1 MNMFELINNF
11 WRLDEQLNFTGNE
24 TRLYFFLL
32 HVANRS
38 RWPEWIEY
46 ADKRLAANAN
56 ISLQVLKS
64 SRGQLKEAG
73 LLDYVPGGGFRI
85 KTKYQ
90 ILTPRSTLRSDLR
103 LSPYYIKTKDN
114 NTKTKTNGKG
124 KGFVHTGSDFD

>member
-1 MNMFELINNF
+1 MNLFELINNF

-46 ADKRLAANAN
+46 ADKRLAANTN

-64 SRGQLKEAG
+64 ARGAIERSRI
-73 LLDYVPGGGFRI
+73 V
-85 KTKYQ
+85 
-90 ILTPRSTLRSDLR
+90 R
-103 LSPYYIKTKDN
+103 LCSWGWI
-114 NTKTKTNGKG
+114 
-124 KGFVHTGSDFD
+124 

>member
-1 MNMFELINNF
+1 MNLFELINNF

-64 SRGQLKEAG
+64 ARGQLKEAS
-73 LLDYVPGGGFRI
+73 LLNYVPEGGFRV

-90 ILTPRSTLRSDLR
+90 ILTPRSTLRYDLR
-103 LSPYYIKTKDN
+103 STPYNIKTKDN
-114 NTKTKTNGKG
+114 NTNTKTNGKG

>member
-1 MNMFELINNF
+1 MNLFELINNF

-64 SRGQLKEAG
+64 ARDQLKEAG
-73 LLDYVPGGGFRI
+73 LLDYVPGGGFRV

-90 ILTPRSTLRSDLR
+90 ILTPRSALRFDLR
-103 LSPYYIKTKDN
+103 LTPYNINTKDKN
-114 NTKTKTNGKG
+114 INTKTNGKG

>member
-1 MNMFELINNF
+1 MNLFELINNF

-46 ADKRLAANAN
+46 ADKRLAVNAN
-56 ISLQVLKS
+56 VSLQVLKL

-73 LLDYVPGGGFRI
+73 LLDNVPGGGFRV

-103 LSPYYIKTKDN
+103 LSSYYIKTKDN
-114 NTKTKTNGKG
+114 NTNAKTNGKG

>member
-1 MNMFELINNF
+1 MNLFELINNF
-11 WRLDEQLNFTGNE
+11 WRMDEQLNFTGNE

-46 ADKRLAANAN
+46 ADKRLAVNAN
-56 ISLQVLKS
+56 ISVQVLKS
-64 SRGQLKEAG
+64 ARGQLKKAG
-73 LLDYVPGGGFRI
+73 LLDYVPGGGFRV

-90 ILTPRSTLRSDLR
+90 ILTPRYALRSDLR
-103 LSPYYIKTKDN
+103 LSPYNINTKDKN
-114 NTKTKTNGKG
+114 INTKTNGKG

>member
-1 MNMFELINNF
+1 MNLFELINNF

-64 SRGQLKEAG
+64 ARGQLKEAG
-73 LLDYVPGGGFRI
+73 LLNYVPGGGFRV

-90 ILTPRSTLRSDLR
+90 ILTPRYALRSDPR
-103 LSPYYIKTKDN
+103 LTPYNINTKDKN
-114 NTKTKTNGKG
+114 INTKTNGKG

>member
-1 MNMFELINNF
+1 MNLFELINNF

-64 SRGQLKEAG
+64 ARDQLKEAG
-73 LLDYVPGGGFRI
+73 LLDYVPGGGFRV

-90 ILTPRSTLRSDLR
+90 ILTLRSDPR
-103 LSPYYIKTKDN
+103 LTPYNINTKDKN
-114 NTKTKTNGKG
+114 INTKTNGKG

>member
-1 MNMFELINNF
+1 LINNF

-56 ISLQVLKS
+56 VSLQVLKS
-64 SRGQLKEAG
+64 TRGQLKEAG
-73 LLDYVPGGGFRI
+73 LLNYVPGGGFRV

-90 ILTPRSTLRSDLR
+90 ILTPRSALRFDLR
-103 LSPYYIKTKDN
+103 LTPYNINTKDKN
-114 NTKTKTNGKG
+114 INTKTNGKG

>member
-1 MNMFELINNF
+1 MNLFELINNF

-56 ISLQVLKS
+56 VSLQVLKS

-73 LLDYVPGGGFRI
+73 LLDYVPGGGFRV

-90 ILTPRSTLRSDLR
+90 ILIPRSTLRSDLR
-103 LSPYYIKTKDN
+103 LSPYYINTKDN
-114 NTKTKTNGKG
+114 NTNTKTNGKR

>member
-1 MNMFELINNF
+1 MNLFELINNF

-32 HVANRS
+32 HVGNRS

-64 SRGQLKEAG
+64 ARGQLKEAG
-73 LLDYVPGGGFRI
+73 LLDYVRGGGFRV

-90 ILTPRSTLRSDLR
+90 ILTPRSALRSDLR
-103 LSPYYIKTKDN
+103 LSPYNINTKDKN
-114 NTKTKTNGKG
+114 INTKRNGKG